1 MTDFIW
7 GFILGLLAGSFGVF
21 LTLALAYIGE
31 RADADDLAD
40 WRRLGKED
48 EDDWVWI
55 G

>member
-21 LTLALAYIGE
+21 LTLALAYIGA

-40 WRRLGKED
+40 WRELGKED
-48 EDDWVWI
+48 DWIWI

>member
-1 MTDFIW
+1 MTGFIS
-7 GFILGLLAGSFGVF
+7 GFILGVLVGGFGAC
-21 LTLALAYIGE
+21 LPLALAYVGA

-40 WRRLGKED
+40 WRGLGK

>member
-1 MTDFIW
+1 MTDFIG
-7 GFILGLLAGSFGVF
+7 GFILGLLVSSFGVV
-21 LTLALAYIGE
+21 LMLALAYVSA

-40 WRRLGKED
+40 WRELGK

>member
-1 MTDFIW
+1 M

-21 LTLALAYIGE
+21 LTLALVYIGA

-40 WRRLGKED
+40 WRKLGKG
-48 EDDWVWI
+48 DDWIWI